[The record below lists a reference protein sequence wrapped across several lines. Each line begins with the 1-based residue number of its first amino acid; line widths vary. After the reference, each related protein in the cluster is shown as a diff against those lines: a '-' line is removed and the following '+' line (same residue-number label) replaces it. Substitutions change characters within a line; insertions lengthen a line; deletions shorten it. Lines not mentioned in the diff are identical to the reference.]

1 MILSRTSQYAIQAL
15 IYIATQP
22 RGVPVL
28 IRSVAEHLG
37 VPPPYLAKIM
47 QSLGRGKL
55 VDSFRGRQ
63 GGVCLREGGET
74 TDLMQIL
81 TLIEG
86 PGLTDN
92 CVLGLK
98 LCGDDT
104 ACPVHAQWKPIKTRI
119 VKLLTQQT
127 LGKLAAAVR
136 SGKYRL
142 TELPFVALEAKGA
155 ARGDVQAILARPPG
169 AGARRAASA
178 KLVRADNIRKRPN
191 RTPEQF

>member
-47 QSLGRGKL
+47 QSLSRGKL
-55 VDSFRGRQ
+55 IDSYRGRQ
-63 GGVCLREGGET
+63 GGVCLREGGEK

-86 PGLTDN
+86 PGLTES

-98 LCGDDT
+98 VCGDET
-104 ACPVHAQWKPIKTRI
+104 ACPVHNQWKPIKTRI
-119 VKLLTQQT
+119 VQMLHEQT

-142 TELPFVALEAKGA
+142 TELPLSLLEASTGGSG
-155 ARGDVQAILARPPG
+155 RGLAVAGRGGRPGQP
-169 AGARRAASA
+169 
-178 KLVRADNIRKRPN
+178 
-191 RTPEQF
+191 